1 MSTARIEAIRKAR
14 SLNDLLTIVGQ
25 IEKEYKKN
33 EGAVAEL
40 AESISN
46 EEIVMDGRNRNP
58 STVKVV
64 KYVAPKPAELKKHWA
79 VINSMYD
86 SIMELDAAEAVMKQ
100 SFAGNKKTPAAL
112 KALRDLKA
120 DVNEKLNHAFDAI
133 NNIADKHIPY
143 EMQKMSDKVISFL
156 IDHLNPKSY
165 KNMYRQVYVAPVDK
179 AMHFSVY
186 VTVEGLKTESGFVF
200 DQYNF
205 VLTGV
210 VGQDGTIEYFLTSIP
225 DFKSPGRFPLGKQ
238 VTSIPDAQKRVD
250 ILLAHNDFLLTND
263 KLPLPFDEERAK
275 TSGMT
280 NLKNVENVAIKNDD
294 IIVTMS
300 PEVKT
305 DKVLENA
312 IIDVMARLNGL
323 IGGNARNKTLF
334 TYKVATRGGKKVVT
348 FSLVANV
355 AGKDK
360 PLLINNEKLAD
371 VKQLLNLTDKQV
383 EALKFAIQH

>member
-25 IEKEYKKN
+25 IEKEYQKN
-33 EGAVAEL
+33 EGAVTEL

-305 DKVLENA
+305 DKVLENT

>member
-250 ILLAHNDFLLTND
+250 ILLAHNDFLLAND

-360 PLLINNEKLAD
+360 PLLINKIGRAH
-371 VKQLLNLTDKQV
+371 V
-383 EALKFAIQH
+383 

>member
-14 SLNDLLTIVGQ
+14 SLNDLLAIVDQ
-25 IEKEYKKN
+25 IQKEYKKN
-33 EGAVAEL
+33 EGVVDEL

-46 EEIVMDGRNRNP
+46 EEIVMDGRKRTP
-58 STVKVV
+58 GTVKVV
-64 KYVAPKPAELKKHWA
+64 KYIVPKPTELKKHWA

-100 SFAGNKKTPAAL
+100 SFAANKKTPAAL

-120 DVNEKLNHAFDAI
+120 DVNEKLNNAFDAI
-133 NNIADKHIPY
+133 NNIAEKHLPY
-143 EMQKMSDKVISFL
+143 EMQKMSDKVVSFL

-165 KNMYRQVYVAPVDK
+165 KNMYRQVYVAPIDK
-179 AMHFSVY
+179 TMHFSVY

-210 VGQDGTIEYFLTSIP
+210 VDQSGVVEYYLTSLP

-280 NLKNVENVAIKNDD
+280 NLKNVENVAIKDDD
-294 IIVTMS
+294 IIVTLV
-300 PEVKT
+300 PEAKT
-305 DKVLENA
+305 EKVVQNTVA
-312 IIDVMARLNGL
+312 DVLARLNGL
-323 IGGNARNKTLF
+323 LGGNARNKTLF
-334 TYKVATRGGKKVVT
+334 AYKEATRGGKKVIT

-355 AGKDK
+355 AQKDK
-360 PLLINNEKLAD
+360 PMLINKEKLAD